1 MPPIGLGVQL
11 GLGGGRSATSSGAS
25 AGGGGAAGFNVE
37 TLDTA
42 ANLIVDY
49 TSEAIG
55 FIAYATDTDEIYI
68 KNSTAINEWRRWTN
82 NGSV

>member
-1 MPPIGLGVQL
+1 MPLAGISLGT
-11 GLGGGRSATSSGAS
+11 GIGGGTTATISGSPAAA
-25 AGGGGAAGFNVE
+25 AGAGFNVG

-42 ANLIVDY
+42 VNLIVDY
-49 TSEAIG
+49 TSEEIG

>member
-1 MPPIGLGVQL
+1 MPIGGIALGTGV
-11 GLGGGRSATSSGAS
+11 GGGTSATISGAPS
-25 AGGGGAAGFNVE
+25 GGGASFNVE

-42 ANLIVDY
+42 ANLILNY

-55 FIAYATDTDEIYI
+55 FIAYATDTDQIYI
-68 KNSTAINEWRRWTN
+68 KNSTPINEWRRWTN

>member
-1 MPPIGLGVQL
+1 MPIGLGVSL
-11 GLGGGRSATSSGAS
+11 GVGGGKPATSGGAPAGGAS
-25 AGGGGAAGFNVE
+25 ASFNVG

-49 TSEAIG
+49 TSEEIG
-55 FIAYATDTDEIYI
+55 FIAYATDTDQIYI

>member
-1 MPPIGLGVQL
+1 MPIGLGVSL
-11 GLGGGRSATSSGAS
+11 GVGGGKPATSGGAPS
-25 AGGGGAAGFNVE
+25 GGGASFNIG

-42 ANLIVDY
+42 ANLILNY

-68 KNSTAINEWRRWTN
+68 KNSTSINEWRRWTN

>member
-1 MPPIGLGVQL
+1 MPIGLGAGL
-11 GLGGGRSATSSGAS
+11 GIGGGRAATSSGAPS
-25 AGGGGAAGFNVE
+25 GGGASFNVE

-42 ANLIVDY
+42 ANLILNY
-49 TSEAIG
+49 TSEEIG
-55 FIAYATDTDEIYI
+55 FIAYATDTDQIYI

>member
-1 MPPIGLGVQL
+1 MPIGLGATL
-11 GLGGGRSATSSGAS
+11 GIGGGRAATSSGAPS
-25 AGGGGAAGFNVE
+25 APSGGGASFNVE

-42 ANLIVDY
+42 ANLILNY
-49 TSEAIG
+49 TSEEIG
-55 FIAYATDTDEIYI
+55 FIAYATDTDQIYI